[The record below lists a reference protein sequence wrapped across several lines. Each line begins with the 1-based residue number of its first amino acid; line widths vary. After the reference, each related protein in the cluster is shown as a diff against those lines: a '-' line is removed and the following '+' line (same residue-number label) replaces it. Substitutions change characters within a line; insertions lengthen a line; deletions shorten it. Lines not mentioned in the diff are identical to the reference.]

1 MSEFYKEAGYS
12 THLVGKWHLGFY
24 QEQYT
29 PTKRG
34 FDTHFG
40 YLGPYID
47 YWDYTFQMYDRN
59 YSRGLDFRNNLEA
72 DGSHNGTYA
81 TDLLTDKAIEVIE
94 NHDQKSP
101 LFLMVTH
108 LAPHSGKI
116 IFSTLLK
123 LIFSNSSNRKR

>member
-47 YWDYTFQMYDRN
+47 YWDYSFKMFDRN
-59 YSRGLDFRNNLEA
+59 YSRGIDFRNNLA
-72 DGSHNGTYA
+72 PDGSHNGTYA
-81 TDLLTDKAIEVIE
+81 TDLFTTKAIEIIQ
-94 NHDQKSP
+94 NHDKNKP

-108 LAPHSGKI
+108 LAPHSGKNDFCF
-116 IFSTLLK
+116 IF
-123 LIFSNSSNRKR
+123 